1 MMPFPIARMRRR
13 SYLFLLPF
21 ELLGCSAR
29 PSSRSAV
36 LRYVVT
42 ASPIDIGTSTT
53 GLCVAVD
60 PSTEH
65 GVWWWEPGTSGCAS
79 RSTGPGVFAADQAT
93 VAKETQSAAIS
104 VRFRV
109 QLHSR
114 TRSFVEIHLVIEDG
128 SMRAVAS
135 GARVPI
141 LRRRNLDVPPVDG
154 SLDR

>member
-1 MMPFPIARMRRR
+1 
-13 SYLFLLPF
+13 
-21 ELLGCSAR
+21 
-29 PSSRSAV
+29 
-36 LRYVVT
+36 LRYIVT
-42 ASPIDIGTSTT
+42 ASPIDIGTSAP

-79 RSTGPGVFAADQAT
+79 RSTGPGVFEADQAT
-93 VAKETQSAAIS
+93 VSPATQSPTIG

-109 QLHSR
+109 GLHSM
-114 TRSFVEIHLVIEDG
+114 TRPFVEIHLVIEDG
-128 SMRAVAS
+128 SMRLVAS